1 MHFYMIRLKSSL
13 PCFFVLFCLISCS
26 PPATDIHV
34 QSIAKMDYVD
44 KITMRGTIEAIKT
57 HNINSPP
64 EIYKGLIQYIIPE
77 GTYVEP
83 GDTVAIIESRETV
96 NDFEDALKRLEVAK
110 SEYNQ
115 TKAELDLDKAQLM
128 AQIKTIEKSVLISDL
143 DSVLIQFTTPSE
155 QRVIQLGIEKA
166 RIEKQRMLKKL
177 NLLESIQENELKTKE
192 IMIRKM
198 ENRMSKARNEMDKLV
213 LTTDVGGFVM
223 HHVNRRTRT
232 KIKEGDAVRR
242 KTPIVQI
249 PDVSAFQVK
258 IMALE
263 ADYKKIKSE
272 QSVRIFMNAYPN
284 LHLDGK
290 IDYIAPVGIPIKRNS
305 EIKQFEIL
313 ADLDSSNLSI
323 EPGIS
328 ANCDIVINHIED
340 TLVVPMV
347 AIFNEDS
354 MQYIYK
360 KQGKTF
366 IRQPVEIAVDN
377 NLEAVVKAGIKAND
391 VIALQK
397 PPGSLVE

>member
-1 MHFYMIRLKSSL
+1 MNPLKFFL
-13 PCFFVLFCLISCS
+13 PCCFVLFCLVSCN
-26 PPATDIHV
+26 PPATEIHV
-34 QSIAKMDYVD
+34 KEVVKMDYVD
-44 KITMRGTIEAIKT
+44 KITMHGTIETIKT

-64 EIYKGLIQYIIPE
+64 EIYKGLLQYIIPE
-77 GTYVEP
+77 GSYVES

-115 TKAELDLDKAQLM
+115 TSAELELEKAQLM
-128 AQIKTIEKSVLISDL
+128 AQIQTIEKSVLISNL
-143 DSVLIQFTTPSE
+143 DSVLLQFTTPSE
-155 QRVIQLGIEKA
+155 RRVIQLGIEKA
-166 RIEKQRMLKKL
+166 RIEKERLLNKL
-177 NLLESIQENELKTKE
+177 NLLESIQANALKTKE
-192 IMIRKM
+192 IMIKKM
-198 ENRMSKARNEMDKLV
+198 ENRLSKAREKMGKLV
-213 LTTDVGGFVM
+213 LTTDVAGFVM

-249 PDVSAFQVK
+249 PDVSGFQVK

-305 EIKQFEIL
+305 EIKQFEII
-313 ADLDSSNLSI
+313 AAIDSSNLSI

-328 ANCDIVINHIED
+328 ANCDVFINHIDD
-340 TLVVPMV
+340 TVVVPMV
-347 AIFNEDS
+347 AIFNEDN

-366 IRQPVEIAVDN
+366 IKQPVEIAVDN
-377 NLEAVVKAGIKAND
+377 NLEAVIKAGIKPRD

-397 PPGSLVE
+397 PAGSLVKP